1 MALGTRK
8 KLGEGPSC
16 WGWRLLIKAVIS
28 NHMPTLWQALCKAI
42 SFINSLNPL
51 GLGGILFS
59 PFGS

>member
-8 KLGEGPSC
+8 KLGEGSFC
-16 WGWRLLIKAVIS
+16 WGWRLQIKAVIS

-51 GLGGILFS
+51 GLGGDTFLPIW
-59 PFGS
+59 